1 MLWYQR
7 NWWSQLFRILMIW
20 NCTICTLHIALA
32 CITIERAS
40 QWWLD
45 RTTGSSVT
53 MVCTLTPWYGM
64 VWHGMVCTL
73 TPSEPGQT
81 TDMQP
86 ATKPELRLIS
96 ITGQDP
102 TGCLPPKEH
111 TMEYNQPKNELF
123 SLKVDKVNFNQTDRM
138 IWAESQ
144 IYRKAQK
151 LKSYCVPDSERLT
164 VRHVAKSIPDDISLE
179 QLPKQRMPMTDRVQ
193 RNFTKQSK
201 QRTRMKQVSLL
212 QMPSVGS
219 CQN

>member
-1 MLWYQR
+1 MQACCFNIPSNLSEFCSYFCQFEEIV
-7 NWWSQLFRILMIW
+7 NALVPIGEVNCSEFWWFETAQYAQYAH
-20 NCTICTLHIALA
+20 CTMCNALA

-53 MVCTLTPWYGM
+53 MVW
-64 VWHGMVCTL
+64 TL

-96 ITGQDP
+96 ITGQDT

-111 TMEYNQPKNELF
+111 TMEYNQPKSQLF

-144 IYRKAQK
+144 IYRKRQK

-164 VRHVAKSIPDDISLE
+164 VRHVAKSIPDDIS
-179 QLPKQRMPMTDRVQ
+179 
-193 RNFTKQSK
+193 
-201 QRTRMKQVSLL
+201 
-212 QMPSVGS
+212 
-219 CQN
+219 

>member
-1 MLWYQR
+1 MLWHQR
-7 NWWSQLFRILMIW
+7 NWWSQLFRMIW
-20 NCTICTLHIALA
+20 NCTICIICTICTLHNMHNAHA
-32 CITIERAS
+32 DITIERAS

-53 MVCTLTPWYGM
+53 
-64 VWHGMVCTL
+64 MVCTL

-144 IYRKAQK
+144 IYRKRQK

-164 VRHVAKSIPDDISLE
+164 VRHVAKSIPDDLSLE

-193 RNFTKQSK
+193 RNKAKDAHEASISAPNALCWILSELD
-201 QRTRMKQVSLL
+201 V
-212 QMPSVGS
+212 
-219 CQN
+219 

>member
-53 MVCTLTPWYGM
+53 MVCTLTP
-64 VWHGMVCTL
+64 
-73 TPSEPGQT
+73 SEPGQT

-86 ATKPELRLIS
+86 AIKPELRLIS

-193 RNFTKQSK
+193 RNFIKQSK
-201 QRTRMKQVSLL
+201 QRTRMNQVSLL

>member
-1 MLWYQR
+1 MLWHQR

-53 MVCTLTPWYGM
+53 MVCTLTP
-64 VWHGMVCTL
+64 
-73 TPSEPGQT
+73 SEPGQT

-111 TMEYNQPKNELF
+111 TMEYNQPKSQLF

-193 RNFTKQSK
+193 RNFIKQSK
-201 QRTRMKQVSLL
+201 GRAWSKYLCSKCPLL
-212 QMPSVGS
+212 DLVRIR
-219 CQN
+219 CLKALH

>member
-1 MLWYQR
+1 
-7 NWWSQLFRILMIW
+7 MIW
-20 NCTICTLHIALA
+20 NCTICTI
-32 CITIERAS
+32 
-40 QWWLD
+40 
-45 RTTGSSVT
+45 
-53 MVCTLTPWYGM
+53 CTLHNVQCTCLHHDWKSQPVMIGSNHRQQRD
-64 VWHGMVCTL
+64 HGMHPDTIWTWDRQQICSL
-73 TPSEPGQT
+73 PPSQSWGWS
-81 TDMQP
+81 
-86 ATKPELRLIS
+86 AL
-96 ITGQDP
+96 QDP

-193 RNFTKQSK
+193 RNFIKQSK
-201 QRTRMKQVSLL
+201 QRTRMNQVSLL
-212 QMPSVGS
+212 QMPSVDLVRIR
-219 CQN
+219 CLKALH

>member
-1 MLWYQR
+1 MLWHQR

-53 MVCTLTPWYGM
+53 MVCTLTP
-64 VWHGMVCTL
+64 
-73 TPSEPGQT
+73 SEPGQT

-86 ATKPELRLIS
+86 AIKSELRLIS

-144 IYRKAQK
+144 IYRKRQK

-164 VRHVAKSIPDDISLE
+164 VRHVAKSIPDDIS
-179 QLPKQRMPMTDRVQ
+179 
-193 RNFTKQSK
+193 
-201 QRTRMKQVSLL
+201 
-212 QMPSVGS
+212 
-219 CQN
+219 